1 MPLPAPL
8 VAIASLLLSAAPRLT
23 ASIAPA
29 AARPGDAVLVRVAG
43 ATSAPRGELAGR
55 PLAFF
60 RAGREWRAFAPLPTE
75 TAVGEL
81 RAELEADGARTEAA
95 LAIVEPGWPS
105 REISGVP
112 ARFVEPPPDVTS
124 RIAADRA
131 AFNAAYARPAEPPRF
146 RRAFAWPRQARL
158 SGRFGDQR
166 VFDGVKQSVHYGA
179 DVTGPVGAP
188 IRAANDGVVVLVRE
202 AYLSGRT
209 VVLSHGAGVFTA
221 YFHLSRIDVRP
232 GQAVRRGARIGRL
245 GATGRAS
252 GPHLHWS
259 VRVGGLFVDPE
270 SLLGIDPASGKAP
283 PRAPRLPSAAPGAP
297 AVTAGAAGGAPGT
310 PALEGPPAAGDA
322 ATPLSAPPSR

>member
-1 MPLPAPL
+1 MPLPSTLLA
-8 VAIASLLLSAAPRLT
+8 LLLSAAPRLT

-43 ATSAPRGELAGR
+43 AGSEPRGELAGR
-55 PLAFF
+55 PLSFF

-75 TAVGEL
+75 TAVGPL
-81 RAELEADGARTEAA
+81 AARIEADGARTEAT
-95 LAIVEPGWPS
+95 LAVVEPGWPA

-112 ARFVEPPPDVTS
+112 ARFVEPPPDVTA

-131 AFNAAYARPAEPPRF
+131 AFDAAYARPPEPPRF
-146 RRAFAWPRQARL
+146 RRAFAWPRRARL
-158 SGRFGDQR
+158 SGHFGEKR

-209 VVLSHGAGVFTA
+209 VLLSHGAGVFTA
-221 YFHLSRIDVRP
+221 YFHLSRIGVRP
-232 GQAVRRGARIGRL
+232 GQAVRRGARIGLL

-283 PRAPRLPSAAPGAP
+283 PRAPRPPSPAPAAA
-297 AVTAGAAGGAPGT
+297 AVTAVQAAGASGGPPGT
-310 PALEGPPAAGDA
+310 PALEAPAASAGA
-322 ATPLSAPPSR
+322 PPLSAAPSR